1 LDNQTKTTSFDLFAV
16 TAPGLAPV
24 AALELVQLGL
34 LPPNRS
40 GASGG
45 QVEPGGVAFRGG
57 IDEIYRANLHLR
69 TASRVLARLGSFNA
83 AAFSELRKKA
93 GRLPWE
99 NFLQPGNPISLRATS
114 HKSRLYHS
122 GAVAERVLGAVSDRL
137 GHPVHLENAGD
148 DEDETGEPGLPPQL
162 VVVRIERDLCTIS
175 IDTSG
180 ELLHRRGY
188 RLQTAKAP
196 LRETLAAGMI
206 LASGWRSPAP
216 FLDPFCGSG
225 TLAIEAALL
234 AGGAAPG
241 VMRQFAFSQ
250 WPGYDA
256 PLWNRL
262 LEEAK
267 AARRVAQGP
276 IQASDRDAGAVEA
289 ARANAERAGVLAEID
304 FSTRAVSSIEPP
316 PGPGWVVTNP
326 PYGVRV
332 STSKD
337 LRNLYAR
344 FGAVLRQ
351 KCPDWHAA
359 VLSSDRRLLEQTH
372 LAFKNELTLVNGGVR
387 VHLALGEVTPS
398 QEET

>member
-1 LDNQTKTTSFDLFAV
+1 LDNQSKSASLDLFAV

-34 LPPNRS
+34 LPPDRAA
-40 GASGG
+40 ASAG
-45 QVEPGGVAFRGG
+45 QVEPGGVAFSGG
-57 IDEIYRANLHLR
+57 IEEIYRANLHLR
-69 TASRVLARLGSFNA
+69 TASRVLARLGSFYA

-99 NFLQPGNPISLRATS
+99 NYLQPGVPITLRATS

-122 GAVAERVLGAVSDRL
+122 GAVAERVLGAASDRL
-137 GHPVHLENAGD
+137 GHPVQTVNTVE
-148 DEDETGEPGLPPQL
+148 DEDEAGEAGLPPQL

-180 ELLHRRGY
+180 DLLHRRGY

-225 TLAIEAALL
+225 TLAIEAALF
-234 AGGAAPG
+234 ACGAAPG
-241 VMRQFAFSQ
+241 RQRQFAFSR

-256 PLWNRL
+256 TLWERL
-262 LEEAK
+262 LAEAE
-267 AARRVAQGP
+267 AARRVVQGP

-289 ARANAERAGVLAEID
+289 AQANAGRAGVLADIE

-316 PGPGWVVTNP
+316 HRPGWVITNP
-326 PYGVRV
+326 PYGVRI
-332 STSKD
+332 SASKD

-387 VHLALGEVTPS
+387 VHLALGDVTQS
-398 QEET
+398 GEET